1 MKLVRYS
8 VDGRPI
14 IGVVVGDG
22 IVRISDLLPEYQ
34 RMIDLA
40 AAGPDALAR
49 LADKIAVA
57 QPRDAL
63 ASARLLA
70 PMERPHNFLA
80 IGMNYRKHAEEGV
93 RLGVIPPKFQVW
105 FNKATSS
112 LSGPYDDID
121 PGVTQQLDYEVELGV
136 AIGRTA
142 RYVSPEEAP
151 AHIFGYFVA
160 NDVSARDWQLHA
172 STWAVGKSFETHGP
186 IGPWIVTP
194 DEIGDPHKLEV
205 RSYVNGELR
214 QKSNTNELIY
224 NIWEQIEY
232 ISTAFPLEPGDL
244 ILTGTPEG
252 VGHAMIPQQHLKPG
266 DVVRCEIENI
276 GAVENKVVESK
287 ARRFP
292 MLEEGRIARVLSAA
306 QA

>member
-1 MKLVRYS
+1 MKLARYII
-8 VDGRPI
+8 DGHPT
-14 IGVVVGDG
+14 IGVVAGDG
-22 IVRISDLLPEYQ
+22 LVRISELLPEYQ

-40 AAGPDALAR
+40 AAGPDALDR
-49 LADKIAVA
+49 LGDKLASA
-57 QPRDAL
+57 QPRDEL
-63 ASARLLA
+63 KSVKLLA
-70 PMERPHNFLA
+70 PIERPHNFLA
-80 IGMNYRKHAEEGV
+80 IGMNYKKHAEEGV

-136 AIGRTA
+136 VIGAAA
-142 RYVSPEEAP
+142 RYRSPEEAP
-151 AHIFGYFVA
+151 AHVFGYVVA

-186 IGPWIVTP
+186 VGPWIVTP
-194 DEIGDPHKLEV
+194 DEIGDPHQLEL

-214 QKSNTNELIY
+214 QRASTEQLIY

-232 ISTAFPLEPGDL
+232 ISTAFTLEPGDI

-252 VGHAMIPQQHLKPG
+252 VGHAMIPQQHLKVG
-266 DVVRCEIENI
+266 DTVRCEIDRI
-276 GAVENKVVESK
+276 GAIENKVVTST
-287 ARRFP
+287 ARRIP
-292 MLEEGRIARVLSAA
+292 VLEENRISRVLAGTQS
-306 QA
+306 